1 MARILIVDGND
12 PVRLTLTTLLRSRG
26 HWVEQATNGQQALDL
41 CASEDYDLVLMDVY
55 MPSMDGLQACQ
66 ELRQTS
72 QVPVLMLS
80 PLSDPLIEEHVY
92 KSGANGLIPKPLNV
106 DRLFSWVGTVLST
119 ASILPLVSP
128 TTC

>member
-66 ELRQTS
+66 ELRRNS

-80 PLSDPLIEEHVY
+80 PLADPVLEENVY

-128 TTC
+128 TTG